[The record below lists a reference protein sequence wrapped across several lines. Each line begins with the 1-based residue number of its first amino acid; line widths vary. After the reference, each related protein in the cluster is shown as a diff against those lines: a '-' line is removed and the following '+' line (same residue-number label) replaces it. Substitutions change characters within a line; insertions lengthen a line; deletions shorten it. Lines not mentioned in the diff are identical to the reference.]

1 MHTYQVREKPIV
13 TNPLAQEAEEDSS
26 DVSYVNPRQSHAAV
40 RAAPRFEV
48 SDVAEW
54 WTGSDNILAQKF
66 PARKVVGYLSA
77 S

>member
-48 SDVAEW
+48 SDVAE
-54 WTGSDNILAQKF
+54 
-66 PARKVVGYLSA
+66 
-77 S
+77 